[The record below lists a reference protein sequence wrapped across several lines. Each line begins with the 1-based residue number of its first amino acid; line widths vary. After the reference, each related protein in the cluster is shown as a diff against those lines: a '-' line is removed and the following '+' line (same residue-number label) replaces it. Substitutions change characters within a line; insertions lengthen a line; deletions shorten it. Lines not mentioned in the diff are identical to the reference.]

1 MLLILVPIE
10 VAGQGLQVLARLL
23 SAQRRLAVL
32 TVRLSVD
39 TSDSLVSW
47 LLLGYKEVKDAKS

>member
-1 MLLILVPIE
+1 MLLVLVPIE

-23 SAQRRLAVL
+23 SAQRRLPVL

-47 LLLGYKEVKDAKS
+47 LLIGNKEVKDAKS